1 MFAYSPKNMCFN
13 GYRDIEKM
21 SRIIYN
27 IRDILQEVVLWIVD
41 I

>member
-1 MFAYSPKNMCFN
+1 MFAYYNKNMCVN

>member
-1 MFAYSPKNMCFN
+1 MLLKINLRN